1 LHRLE
6 VMRGSRRRG
15 GFTIVELMVAVAII
29 GMMAVAAAPAF
40 STTLADNRQR
50 SAMVDLLRL
59 ANKARALA
67 LASGSAHLLRIR
79 TANNQVGTA
88 ALYAGLNG
96 RCLQTPWETVA
107 FVTANGHGPIESF
120 DMAAYNP
127 IGAGYVIAARA
138 YRDDDDPVN
147 ELWICYQPN
156 GETWSRVPP
165 ITDPVIK
172 RQLATYKVVVSRRV
186 GSDSE
191 SEGIGIDRML
201 QFSPGASPWMQ

>member
-1 LHRLE
+1 
-6 VMRGSRRRG
+6 MRGSRRRG
-15 GFTIVELMVAVAII
+15 GFTIVELMVAVVII
-29 GMMAVAAAPAF
+29 GLMAMAAAPTF

-50 SAMVDLLRL
+50 SAIVDFLRL

-79 TANNQVGTA
+79 GANNQVGTA

-96 RCLQTPWETVA
+96 RCSQTPWETVA
-107 FVTANGHGPIESF
+107 FVTLNGHGPIESF

-127 IGAGYVIAARA
+127 TGAGHVISARA
-138 YRDDDDPVN
+138 YRDDTPLD

-172 RQLATYKVVVSRRV
+172 RQLATYTVVVARRV
-186 GSDSE
+186 GSATE
-191 SEGIGIDRML
+191 SEGMDRML
-201 QFSPGASPWMQ
+201 HLAPGASPWIH